1 MIAFSAIQAAAMRIA
16 EQFKPQKIILFGSY
30 AYGKPNEDSDVDY
43 MVLMRGRNVEDRA
56 LDIRMAIKFSFPVD
70 LLVRSPSRFERRIA
84 MGDFFL
90 TEIKEKGKVLYE
102 APDKG
107 MGRKSRGRLRQR
119 QSRVSRTKAAQL

>member
-1 MIAFSAIQAAAMRIA
+1 MRIA